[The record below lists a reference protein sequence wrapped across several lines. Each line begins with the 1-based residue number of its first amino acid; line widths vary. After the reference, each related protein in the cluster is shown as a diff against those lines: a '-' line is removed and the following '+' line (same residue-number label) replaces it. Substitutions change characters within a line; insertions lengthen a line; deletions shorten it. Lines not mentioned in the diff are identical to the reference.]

1 SAQSLPSDDLFSI
14 SEASPAH
21 TAFDCLSLPPA
32 ASQPGNPDLQN
43 LHSIRKTGH
52 RRQPSAMLK
61 CQPPARHPPSD
72 GDFCAGKMD
81 TF

>member
-1 SAQSLPSDDLFSI
+1 MAGWSQGSLRPFCSS
-14 SEASPAH
+14 
-21 TAFDCLSLPPA
+21 
-32 ASQPGNPDLQN
+32 
-43 LHSIRKTGH
+43 HSGH